1 MKRLIL
7 STLLILVTLSLSAQ
21 PKSGTVCRL
30 GFAYDISKS
39 SNWGTNRPVITG
51 VSPYSPAEQAG
62 LKPADIIEAIDG
74 LNTKD
79 IPAEE
84 IPQLLNRAGKNE
96 VILTIGNL
104 SQPSKQVMVKKE
116 CKKVNAISEGQLAT
130 AFAMYSLETTNER
143 LFTCPFKYTT
153 MNDVDFA
160 TFKTYAFTVPDE
172 NNKKLENT
180 INECI
185 GKELTKKG
193 LQPSSENPD
202 LLIQTF
208 YFFDKNPNYKGINKV
223 AVNDATYR
231 YNAISGKMQKY
242 PFLSISAAEAEGE
255 YLLQLGFRFIDRRS
269 SQRENIRVIWE
280 CEANELLSEAFKIEE
295 YARTFI
301 PLMCMQYPYV
311 KYARNVEYKANFKT
325 YNYTGINYNI
335 DQMNNVVEVDRNAPA
350 YAAGIRPRDVI
361 EKIDNLKMDYT
372 SDEFSA
378 GYRYFIT
385 STMQYRDPKTLFTDA
400 NGFKR
405 CMFWNTFD
413 YPKIAD
419 KIKDK
424 ECKATFSY
432 LYGFAPYINS
442 SESNTCTFEIKR
454 GKDKFNVIIRPTI
467 RSEVTVLVN

>member
-21 PKSGTVCRL
+21 QTNGTVCRL
-30 GFAYDISKS
+30 GFTYDISKS
-39 SNWGTNRPVITG
+39 SNWGTNRPVITE

-62 LKPADIIEAIDG
+62 LKTSDIIEAIDG

-79 IPAEE
+79 IPADE

-96 VILTIGNL
+96 VILTISNL

-130 AFAMYSLETTNER
+130 AFAMYSLESTNER

-153 MNDVDFA
+153 MGDADFA
-160 TFKTYAFTVPDE
+160 KFKTFAFTVPDE
-172 NNKKLENT
+172 NNKKLET
-180 INECI
+180 ILNECI

-193 LQPSSENPD
+193 LQLNNENPD

-208 YFFDKNPNYKGINKV
+208 YFFDKNPNYKGVNKI
-223 AVNDATYR
+223 AVNDVTYR
-231 YNAISGKMQKY
+231 YNMVSGKMQKY
-242 PFLSISAAEAEGE
+242 PFLNISAAEAEGE

-280 CEANELLSEAFKIEE
+280 CEANELLSESFKIEE

-311 KYARNVEYKANFKT
+311 KYARNVEYKADFKS

-350 YAAGIRPRDVI
+350 YAAGIRPRDII
-361 EKIDNLKMDYT
+361 EKIDNQKVDYT

-385 STMQYRDPKTLFTDA
+385 ATMPYRDPKTIFTDA

-413 YPKIAD
+413 YPKVAD
-419 KIKDK
+419 MIKDK
-424 ECKATFSY
+424 ECKAAFSY
-432 LYGFAPYINS
+432 LYDFAPYINPS
-442 SESNTCTFEIKR
+442 GSNTCTFVIKR
-454 GKDKFNVIIRPTI
+454 GKDKFDVIIRPTI
-467 RSEVTVLVN
+467 RSEVTVQVN